1 MLPQSII
8 QKILAKYGK
17 EKVYSA
23 DCASLADKIGL
34 SETTLKRMLGLVGEN
49 SPERNRTPHVST
61 MDILAK
67 WLGYANYKE
76 LLREIGESD
85 YSSEFAYMESIDVRD
100 LETGTQ
106 IQLKWEPSRII
117 VITYC
122 GEEYFIVNE
131 AKNSKLLKGDKI
143 KLTNLTLGQELL
155 VKDVW
160 RGERML
166 GPYRGAKEGGLTS
179 IEIIS

>member
-1 MLPQSII
+1 MLPESII

-67 WLGYANYKE
+67 WLGYENYRA
-76 LLREIGESD
+76 LLREIGENN
-85 YSSEFAYMESIDVRD
+85 YSSEFTFMDYIDVKN

-122 GEEYFIVNE
+122 GDENFIVNE
-131 AKNSKLLKGDKI
+131 SKNSKLLKGDKI
-143 KLTNLTLGQELL
+143 KLAHLVFGQELL
-155 VKDVW
+155 IQEVF
-160 RGERML
+160 RGDRLL

-179 IEIIS
+179 IEIIA

>member
-8 QKILAKYGK
+8 QKILSKYGK

-67 WLGYANYKE
+67 WLGYDNYRE
-76 LLREIGESD
+76 LLKEIGEND
-85 YSSEFAYMESIDVRD
+85 YSSEFTFMESIDVKD
-100 LETGTQ
+100 LVVGTQ
-106 IQLKWEPSRII
+106 LQIKWEPSRIL

-122 GEEYFIVNE
+122 GDDIFIINE

-143 KLTNLTLGQELL
+143 KLTHLILGQELL
-155 VKDVW
+155 IKEVW
-160 RGERML
+160 RGECML
-166 GPYRGAKEGGLTS
+166 GPYRGAKDGGLTS
-179 IEIIS
+179 IEIIA

>member
-17 EKVYSA
+17 DQVYSA
-23 DCASLADKIGL
+23 DCASLAGEIGL
-34 SETTLKRMLGLVGEN
+34 SETTLKRMLGLVGES

-67 WLGYANYKE
+67 WLGYENYRE
-76 LLREIGESD
+76 LLKEIGENN
-85 YSSEFAYMESIDVRD
+85 YSSEFTFMDSIDVSE
-100 LETGTQ
+100 LEVGTQ

-122 GEEYFIVNE
+122 GEDLFIVNE
-131 AKNSKLLKGDKI
+131 SRNSKLQKGDKI
-143 KLTNLTLGQELL
+143 KLTHLVLGQELL
-155 VKDVW
+155 VKEVW
-160 RGERML
+160 RGERLL
-166 GPYRGAKEGGLTS
+166 GPYRGAKDGGLTS
-179 IEIIS
+179 IEIIA